1 MSPVLQP
8 TTSAAQA
15 LKDLDQH
22 GAAILS
28 GVLSSAETADVRRR
42 LLDGAVRSEA
52 DGVPTRGYAFDPDQR
67 NQRVFHLF
75 NLDPVFVDLI
85 RHPAALQFVQHA
97 LGPEFLISNFS
108 ANITAPGSQKM
119 ILHADQGYVPAP
131 WPAHPLACNVAWLLD
146 DFTEEN
152 GGTRFIPGSHRHGH
166 SPDPAATHDTVAIEA
181 PAGSLLVM
189 DGRVWHQTGENRSA
203 DCQRA
208 ALFGYYV
215 LRWIRP
221 QINWNAALW
230 PEIVAALDADF
241 LHLLGY
247 YSGNVE
253 FQVPNGERAP
263 VRPPADLAGNLTR
276 FALGPDQR

>member
-208 ALFGYYV
+208 ALFARELARFAEG
-215 LRWIRP
+215 LESFRP
-221 QINWNAALW
+221 NLDGLGGSR
-230 PEIVAALDADF
+230 EIPLGLGLLVVAAL
-241 LHLLGY
+241 LG
-247 YSGNVE
+247 G
-253 FQVPNGERAP
+253 R
-263 VRPPADLAGNLTR
+263 
-276 FALGPDQR
+276 LGV

>member
-15 LKDLDQH
+15 LTDLDQH
-22 GAAILS
+22 GAAILA
-28 GVLSSAETADVRRR
+28 GVLTREGAADVRRR
-42 LLDGAVRSEA
+42 LLDGAARSEA

-85 RHPAALQFVQHA
+85 RHPAALQFVQHT
-97 LGPEFLISNFS
+97 LGNEFLISNFS

-119 ILHADQGYVPAP
+119 MLHADQGYVPAP
-131 WPAHPLACNVAWLLD
+131 WPAHPLACNVAWVLD

-166 SPDPAATHDTVAIEA
+166 SPDPSAAQDTVAIEA

-189 DGRVWHQTGENRSA
+189 DGRVWHQTGENQSV

-215 LRWIRP
+215 LRWLRP

-230 PEIVAALDADF
+230 PETVATLDPDF

-253 FQVPNGERAP
+253 FQVPNGLRAQ